1 MISVLY
7 AGNKGAFDGILISVL
22 SLVKHT
28 KSPVAVYVL
37 TMDLT
42 DKNPAFLPID
52 EKCGDFLDKIVKKAN
67 GESFVKIMDV
77 GDLYRSTLIDSPN
90 AESSYTPY
98 TFLRLLACKIPELPE
113 KVLYLDADT
122 VVNNDIMSLWKTDI
136 SEYEFGAVLDYYG
149 KIFMGYK
156 YVNAGV
162 LLLNLNMIK
171 KTHLFD
177 KAIDMLNK
185 KRIFLPDQTA
195 LNRLV
200 KKKLILSRRFNEQKR
215 FRDDTVIQH
224 FAKTI
229 IWFPYFHTRNIKPW
243 NVDDVK
249 KHMTH
254 KYDDILDMY
263 KIKKKKFEKE
273 ISE

>member
-28 KSPVAVYVL
+28 KLPVAVYVL

-52 EKCGDFLDKIVKKAN
+52 EKCGEFLDKIVKEAN

-77 GDLYRSTLIDSPN
+77 GDLFRNALIDSPN

-98 TFLRLLACKIPELPE
+98 TLLRLLACKISELPE

-122 VVNNDIMSLWKTDI
+122 IVNSDIASLWETDI

-162 LLLNLNMIK
+162 LLLNLNMIE

-185 KRIFLPDQTA
+185 KRVFLPDQTA

-229 IWFPYFHTRNIKPW
+229 IWLPYFHTRNIKPW

-263 KIKKKKFEKE
+263 KIKKKEFEKE